1 MSAPSAKPD
10 AAALVPTF
18 KYPPH
23 QIANIFPMLNP
34 TSIEFRAL
42 VDDIKENG
50 LREPITL
57 YEDKVLDGRNRC
69 LALQAS
75 GREIEKDNFRTFTG
89 KDPIGFVLSANLH
102 RRHLDESQRSMVG
115 AALTELEVGANQ
127 HTKQGTSIDGASK
140 LVNVGRASI
149 ERARVVL
156 KSGDP
161 KLIAQVQQGEVAVS
175 AAADQVKEKKP
186 RKKKEDDKTNTPLD
200 RFEKAWDALELPDQE
215 AFVETK
221 YNELAKLMKEVD
233 RKEKEK
239 KAA

>member
-1 MSAPSAKPD
+1 MSA
-10 AAALVPTF
+10 L

-23 QIANIFPMLNP
+23 SFANIFPILDP
-34 TSIEFRAL
+34 TSVEFMAL
-42 VDDIKENG
+42 VDDIKEND

-57 YEDKVLDGRNRC
+57 YEGKVLDGRNRY
-69 LALQAS
+69 LALHNS
-75 GREIEKDNFRTFTG
+75 GREIKEDYFRTFTG

-102 RRHLDESQRSMVG
+102 RRHLDESQRAMVG

-127 HTKQGTSIDGASK
+127 HTKQGTSIDAASK

-186 RKKKEDDKTNTPLD
+186 REMKPAKTPLD
-200 RFEKAWDALELPDQE
+200 RFEDAWDKLELPDQE

-233 RKEKEK
+233 RKAKD